1 MIILIEMI
9 SGLWELLTIF
19 FTDEVVYMP
28 LFTALILFNL
38 IFWCVYMLIGFLDP
52 DVWGSGKF

>member
-1 MIILIEMI
+1 MIEMI
-9 SGLWELLTIF
+9 GGLWELLTIF
-19 FTDEVVYMP
+19 FTEEVVYMP

-52 DVWGSGKF
+52 DVWGGGKF

>member
-1 MIILIEMI
+1 MIELI

-19 FTDEVVYMP
+19 FSEEVIYMP
-28 LFTALILFNL
+28 LFTGMILFNL

-52 DVWGSGKF
+52 DVWGGGKF